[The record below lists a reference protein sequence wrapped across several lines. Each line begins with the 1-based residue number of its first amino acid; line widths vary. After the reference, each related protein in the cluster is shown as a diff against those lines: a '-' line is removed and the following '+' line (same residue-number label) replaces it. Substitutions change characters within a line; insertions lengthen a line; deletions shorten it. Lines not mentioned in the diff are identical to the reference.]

1 VAGLIF
7 ALAGYLTHDAH
18 EVVPFMLL
26 DSLEAIDS
34 DRIAKLVEYFQ
45 DYADNLVVAL
55 LREDATAL
63 DDDYQRISNI

>member
-1 VAGLIF
+1 
-7 ALAGYLTHDAH
+7 
-18 EVVPFMLL
+18 MLL